1 MHLVVGLG
9 NPGRRFARTR
19 HNAGFLVIDRL
30 AQRWGA
36 AVERNQFKALVDPA
50 RIGSTPVVLCKPQT
64 FMNLSGDAVASLKGY
79 YKVDLEDIVVVHD
92 DVDLSL
98 GDVRLK
104 KGGGHGGH
112 NGLRDLQ
119 KKVGNGFARVR
130 FGVSRPPEGWDTADY
145 VLGKFTD
152 AEASELDASIERAA
166 DAVEAALSEGLTA
179 AMQHVNARSSGSGSP
194 SGTGHSARS
203 TSGISA
209 GPSRS

>member
-9 NPGRRFARTR
+9 NPGRRYARTR
-19 HNAGFLVIDRL
+19 HNAGFLVVDRL
-30 AQRWGA
+30 AERWRA
-36 AVERNQFKALVDPA
+36 SVERKQFKALVDSA

-64 FMNLSGDAVASLKGY
+64 FMNLSGDAVASLRGY
-79 YKVDLEDIVVVHD
+79 YKVEVEDIVVVHD
-92 DVDLSL
+92 DVDLPL

-112 NGLRDLQ
+112 NGLRDLH
-119 KKVGNGFARVR
+119 KKLGTNGYARVR

-152 AEASELDASIERAA
+152 AEASDLDASIDRAA
-166 DAVEAALSEGLTA
+166 DAVEAALSEGVSK
-179 AMQHVNARSSGSGSP
+179 AMQHVNDRSSRSGSM
-194 SGTGHSARS
+194 SGAA
-203 TSGISA
+203 A